1 MPLEPIK
8 TYTSHEKWITGPT
21 FAREKKLTVNV
32 KIMARCTRC
41 KQIFPDLE
49 DRDSVIYHECVK
61 AR

>member
-8 TYTSHEKWITGPT
+8 TYTSHEKWITGLT
-21 FAREKKLTVNV
+21 SALEKRLTVEV

-41 KQIFPDLE
+41 KKIFPDLE
-49 DRDSVIYHECVK
+49 DREAVIYHECVK